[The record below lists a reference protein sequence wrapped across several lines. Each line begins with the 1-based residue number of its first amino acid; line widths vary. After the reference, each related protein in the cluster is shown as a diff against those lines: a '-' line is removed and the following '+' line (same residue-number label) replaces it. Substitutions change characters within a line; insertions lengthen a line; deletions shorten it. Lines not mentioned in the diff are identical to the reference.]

1 MTVEK
6 FWDKYINE
14 DILEIF
20 DETCEFLSQKLS
32 QEVLEEY
39 DIIEVVLEASGH
51 HETAK
56 NFDNVIKLIDI
67 VQKHQPELYKETF
80 VYLNDFLVEYYFF
93 HQDMSKVDEAFSHFI
108 DNPLEDYD
116 NYLKVYRTLLFYQHS
131 QLLNKAIAENYYEV
145 CESDDIIGGAYDLAL
160 SMFYITLQEAFK
172 DKKKGFDKVDFAAQL
187 KKYDLEFTDGLLSS
201 FQKGLSQSW
210 LSVEELNILFVED
223 RVSSIVIL
231 RGYFLSYMH
240 ERGFEFYLSGH
251 IWDKMLMLW
260 IEDNKNAKKFDSYF
274 RVTTASFEE
283 YLSGFSDMFENNL
296 PEMIATLWGSVY
308 IYEFLH
314 QLEIISTEVFQDFL
328 KTSQELKGNIIGMY
342 TPDLWRS
349 NFVHHWTKPDSVSED
364 EFREEHNIF
373 TKSIYFKN
381 DDSSDIND
389 YMSEELLKI
398 GPLAEYIIEG
408 AESGAMQNDFRDID
422 NMFRDFINNN
432 DDDDDDDEGE
442 YIPFEEKYLEPVR
455 TEPKVGRNDPCTCGS
470 GKKYKKCCGK

>member
-1 MTVEK
+1 MTLEE
-6 FWDKYINE
+6 FANKYDNE
-14 DILEIF
+14 EILDIF
-20 DETCEFLSQKLS
+20 DDICEFFS
-32 QEVLEEY
+32 QELPQGFFDDY
-39 DIIEVVLEASGH
+39 DPVDVILDTIGH
-51 HETAK
+51 QESAK

-314 QLEIISTEVFQDFL
+314 QLEIISTKVFQDFL
-328 KTSQELKGNIIGMY
+328 KTSQELKGNVIGMY

-349 NFVHHWTKPDSVSED
+349 NFIHHWKKPDAVSED

-373 TKSIYFKN
+373 NKSTAIKYGDF
-381 DDSSDIND
+381 SVTREEISD
-389 YMSEELLKI
+389 ELSKI
-398 GPLAEYIIEG
+398 GPLADYIIKG
-408 AESGAMQNDFRDID
+408 GESRMKKVDFNFLD
-422 NMFRDFINNN
+422 NLMKDNVDRY
-432 DDDDDDDEGE
+432 DDEGE
-442 YIPFEEKYLEPVR
+442 YMPFEEKHLEPVR